1 MVMKKFLLTTL
12 FAVSGILLF
21 AQKLD
26 KAKDLFTSKPPKLNE
41 AKTEID
47 NFLNDPKNVK
57 NPEGWYFKAKIYNAI
72 SNDSILAAQTA
83 NARWTAFEA
92 LKKYTEVDDK
102 KEILLQI
109 DQYKPIMDIYQNYY
123 KAGAADFNNNKH
135 ESAYNN
141 FKNCLTVSEFMASKG
156 WTTVKLDT
164 SVVLYTGISAEK
176 GGKKDDAAVY
186 YAKLAEAKV
195 NGEGMV
201 EIYKWLT
208 DYYAKKNDMANAKKF
223 LELGRSI
230 YPKDGF
236 WNGYELDMLKDDKK
250 GLFAKYEDII
260 AQNPNDTTAIYN
272 YAVELY
278 LYSYTE
284 DITKRPANSAEL
296 IAKAEDN
303 MKKVLALKPNYAN
316 ANLVL
321 GQIAYNRG
329 VDINNEMKAIKPP
342 AGGKLKPEEL
352 KKKNDLRDAAM
363 KRFDE
368 AIPYFEKID
377 QLLGGMGKLHMEEK
391 KNLKE
396 SYDLLITI
404 YDNKGAKDKVKI
416 YEDKFNNVEK
426 VH

>member
-1 MVMKKFLLTTL
+1 MKKFLLTTL
-12 FAVSGILLF
+12 FAVSGVLLF

-26 KAKDLFTSKPPKLNE
+26 KAKDLFSSKPPKLNE

-47 NFLNDPKNVK
+47 GFLADPKNQK
-57 NPEGWYFKAKIYNAI
+57 NSEGYYIKAKIYNAI
-72 SNDSILAAQTA
+72 SNDSVLAAQTP

-123 KAGAADFNNNKH
+123 KAGAADFNANRH
-135 ESAYNN
+135 ESAFNN
-141 FKNCLTVSEFMASKG
+141 FKNCLTVSEFMASKT
-156 WTTVKLDT
+156 WTNVKLDT
-164 SVVLYTGISAEK
+164 SVVLYTGIAAEK

-250 GLFAKYEDII
+250 ALFAKYEEII

-296 IAKAEDN
+296 IGKAEDN
-303 MKKVLALKPNYAN
+303 MKKVLALKPSYAN

-342 AGGKLKPEEL
+342 PGGKLKPEEL

>member
-1 MVMKKFLLTTL
+1 MKKILLTTL
-12 FAVSGILLF
+12 FAAAGLGLF

-26 KAKDLFTSKPPKLNE
+26 KAKDLLNAKPPKLAE

-47 NFLNDPKNVK
+47 GVLADAKNQK
-57 NPEGWYFKAKIYNAI
+57 NSEAWYIKAKIYNAI
-72 SNDSILAAQTA
+72 SNDNTLGAQTPD
-83 NARWTAFEA
+83 ARWTAFEA
-92 LKKYTEVDDK
+92 LKKYTETDDK

-109 DQYKPIMDIYQNYY
+109 DQYKPVMDIYQNYY
-123 KAGAADFNNNKH
+123 KIGAADFNANKH
-135 ESAYNN
+135 ESAFNN
-141 FKNCLTVSEFMASKG
+141 FKNCLAVSEFMAQKG
-156 WTTVKLDT
+156 WTNVKLDT
-164 SVVLYTGISAEK
+164 SVVLYTGIAAEK
-176 GGKKDDAAVY
+176 GGRKDDAAIY
-186 YAKLAEAKV
+186 YAKLADAKV

-208 DYYAKKNDMANAKKF
+208 DYYAKKNDMTNAQKY
-223 LELGRSI
+223 LGLGRSI
-230 YPKDGF
+230 YPKDPF

-250 GLFAKYEDII
+250 ALFAKYDQII
-260 AQNPNDTTAIYN
+260 AENPNDTTALYN

-278 LYSYTE
+278 LYAYKE
-284 DITKRPANSAEL
+284 NPADRPANAAEL
-296 IAKAEDN
+296 IAKSGEN
-303 MKKVLALKPNYAN
+303 MKKVLTLKPDYAN

-321 GQIAYNRG
+321 GQIAYNQG

-342 AGGKLKPEEL
+342 AGGKLKPEEQ
-352 KKKNDLRDAAM
+352 KKKDDLRAAAM
-363 KRFDE
+363 KKFDE

-377 QLLGGMGKLHMEEK
+377 QLLGPQGKLHMEEK

-396 SYDLLITI
+396 AYDLLITI